1 MVIVKRKWKTMEKH
15 LKNFKKSFLKLSLI
29 GIIFLLSCGKGE
41 VQQEEAVEWY
51 IKLGLEEMGKQMK
64 KDTQLLTRKVSED
77 SWDEA
82 IGLCNKIGKSF
93 AKLDLNKSD
102 IPKDFFEL
110 KQVFEKSTER
120 LLLACQDKDD
130 EMAKIR
136 LEALK
141 KSCHH
146 CHLIFRKDLDASNK
160 ETDFDV
166 AVDKLYKDK

>member
-1 MVIVKRKWKTMEKH
+1 MEIYSKR
-15 LKNFKKSFLKLSLI
+15 FAKKFLKYSLV
-29 GIIFLLSCGKGE
+29 GLVFIFSCGKGE

-51 IKLGLEEMGKQMK
+51 IELGLEEMGKQMK

-82 IGLCNKIGKSF
+82 ISLCNKIGKSF

-110 KQVFEKSTER
+110 KQEFERSTEK

-130 EMAKIR
+130 ETAEIR
-136 LEALK
+136 LVVFK

-146 CHLIFRKDLDASNK
+146 CHVIFRKDLDASNR
-160 ETDFDV
+160 EPDFDV

>member
-1 MVIVKRKWKTMEKH
+1 MEIYSKR
-15 LKNFKKSFLKLSLI
+15 FAKKFLKYSLV
-29 GIIFLLSCGKGE
+29 GLVFIFSCGKGE

-51 IKLGLEEMGKQMK
+51 IELGLEEMGKQMK
-64 KDTQLLTRKVSED
+64 KDTQLLTRKLSED

-82 IGLCNKIGKSF
+82 ISLCNKIGKSF

-110 KQVFEKSTER
+110 KQEFEKSIEK

-130 EMAKIR
+130 EMAEIR
-136 LEALK
+136 LEVFK
-141 KSCHH
+141 KACHH
-146 CHLIFRKDLDASNK
+146 CHVIFRKDLDASNK

>member
-1 MVIVKRKWKTMEKH
+1 MEKH

-51 IKLGLEEMGKQMK
+51 TKLGLKEVGKQMK
-64 KDTQLLTRKVSED
+64 KDTQLLTRKLSEN
-77 SWDEA
+77 SWEEA
-82 IGLCNKIGKSF
+82 IKLSTIIGKSF
-93 AKLDLNKSD
+93 EKLDLNKSD

-110 KQVFEKSTER
+110 KQVFDKSIEK
-120 LLLACQDKDD
+120 LLLACSDKDN
-130 EMAKIR
+130 EMVKIR

-146 CHLIFRKDLDASNK
+146 CHLLFRKKLDASNK

>member
-1 MVIVKRKWKTMEKH
+1 MEIYSKRFAKKV
-15 LKNFKKSFLKLSLI
+15 LKYSLV
-29 GIIFLLSCGKGE
+29 GLIFIFSCGKGE

-51 IKLGLEEMGKQMK
+51 TKLGLKEVGKQMK
-64 KDTQLLTRKVSED
+64 KDTQLLTRKLSEN
-77 SWDEA
+77 SWEEA
-82 IGLCNKIGKSF
+82 IKLGTTIGKSF
-93 AKLDLNKSD
+93 EKLDLNKSD

-110 KQVFEKSTER
+110 KQVFDKSIEK
-120 LLLACQDKDD
+120 LLLACSDKDN
-130 EMAKIR
+130 EMVKIR

-146 CHLIFRKDLDASNK
+146 CHVLFRKKLDASNK

>member
-1 MVIVKRKWKTMEKH
+1 MEIYSKR
-15 LKNFKKSFLKLSLI
+15 FAKKFLKYSLV
-29 GIIFLLSCGKGE
+29 GLIFIFSCGKGE

-51 IKLGLEEMGKQMK
+51 IELGLEEMGKQMK

-82 IGLCNKIGKSF
+82 VSLCNKIGKSF
-93 AKLDLNKSD
+93 AKLDLSKSD

-110 KQVFEKSTER
+110 KQEFEKSIER

-130 EMAKIR
+130 ETAEIR
-136 LEALK
+136 LVVFK

-146 CHLIFRKDLDASNK
+146 CHVIFRKDLDASNRAP
-160 ETDFDV
+160 DFDV

>member
-1 MVIVKRKWKTMEKH
+1 MVLVKRKWKTMEKH
-15 LKNFKKSFLKLSLI
+15 LKNFKKSFLKLALI
-29 GIIFLLSCGKGE
+29 SIIFLLSCGKAE
-41 VQQEEAVEWY
+41 VQQEEAGEWY
-51 IKLGLEEMGKQMK
+51 TELGLEEMGKQMK

-82 IGLCNKIGKSF
+82 VGLCNKIGKYF

-110 KQVFEKSTER
+110 KQEFEKSTER

-136 LEALK
+136 LEVFK

-146 CHLIFRKDLDASNK
+146 CHVIFRKDLDASNR
-160 ETDFDV
+160 ELDFDV

>member
-1 MVIVKRKWKTMEKH
+1 MEIYSKR
-15 LKNFKKSFLKLSLI
+15 FPKKFLKYSLV
-29 GIIFLLSCGKGE
+29 GLVFIFSCGKGE

-51 IKLGLEEMGKQMK
+51 IELGLEEMGKQMK

-82 IGLCNKIGKSF
+82 ISLCNKIGKSF
-93 AKLDLNKSD
+93 AKLDLSKSD

-110 KQVFEKSTER
+110 KQEFEKSLER

-130 EMAKIR
+130 EMAEIR
-136 LEALK
+136 LEVFK

-146 CHLIFRKDLDASNK
+146 CHVIFRKDLDASNR
-160 ETDFDV
+160 EPDFDV

>member
-1 MVIVKRKWKTMEKH
+1 MEIYSKRFAKKV
-15 LKNFKKSFLKLSLI
+15 LKYSLV
-29 GIIFLLSCGKGE
+29 GLIFIFSCGKGE

-51 IKLGLEEMGKQMK
+51 TKLGLKEVGKQMK
-64 KDTQLLTRKVSED
+64 KDTQLLTRKLSEN
-77 SWDEA
+77 SWEEA
-82 IGLCNKIGKSF
+82 IKLGTTIGKSF
-93 AKLDLNKSD
+93 EKLDLNKSD

-110 KQVFEKSTER
+110 KQVFDKSIEK
-120 LLLACQDKDD
+120 LLLASSDKDS
-130 EMAKIR
+130 EMVKIR

-146 CHLIFRKDLDASNK
+146 CHLIFRKKLDASNR

>member
-1 MVIVKRKWKTMEKH
+1 MKIH

-41 VQQEEAVEWY
+41 EQQKEAVEWY
-51 IKLGLEEMGKQMK
+51 IELGLEEMGKQMK

-82 IGLCNKIGKSF
+82 ISLCNKIGKSF

-110 KQVFEKSTER
+110 KQEFDKSIEK

-136 LEALK
+136 LEVFK

-146 CHLIFRKDLDASNK
+146 CHVIFRKDLDASNR
-160 ETDFDV
+160 EPDFDV